1 MVAAVDTELSGDI
14 RVGALLDVLDVSPV
28 HPDWHVVLGLAGN
41 CAGMAADAL
50 PVVYYEAV
58 VDHNPPSMR
67 ADTPSRQMSLP
78 SLVTV

>member
-1 MVAAVDTELSGDI
+1 MVATVDAELSGDI
-14 RVGALLDVLDVSPV
+14 RIGAFLDVLDVSPV
-28 HPDWHVVLGLAGN
+28 HPNGDVVLGLAGDS
-41 CAGMAADAL
+41 ARMAADAL